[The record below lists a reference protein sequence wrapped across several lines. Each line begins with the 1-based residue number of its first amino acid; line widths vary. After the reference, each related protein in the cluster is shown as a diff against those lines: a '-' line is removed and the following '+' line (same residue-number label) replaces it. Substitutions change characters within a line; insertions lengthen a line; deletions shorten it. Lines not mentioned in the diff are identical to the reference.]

1 MEGNAKKYEYALE
14 MIGITKEFPGVK
26 ALDDVQLKI
35 RPHSVHALFGEIGA
49 GISTLMKCLFGI
61 YN

>member
-26 ALDDVQLKI
+26 ALAAEKLKI
-35 RPHSVHALFGEIGA
+35 KRKTSKN
-49 GISTLMKCLFGI
+49 TR
-61 YN
+61 YY